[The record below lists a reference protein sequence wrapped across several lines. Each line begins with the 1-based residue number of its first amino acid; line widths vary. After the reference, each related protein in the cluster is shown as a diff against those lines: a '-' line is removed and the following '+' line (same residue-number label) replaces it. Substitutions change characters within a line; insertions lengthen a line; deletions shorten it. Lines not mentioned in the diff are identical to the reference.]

1 MLYGVLSAA
10 ATAFVIAPPSA
21 VTYRSSTPAYPTL
34 ASSLELK
41 PPAAAHQLRAA
52 SKGPPFRRA
61 REVVLAVDDGAT
73 SAQALLNPEAWTESG
88 AKAIQSLPSVCRSLG
103 QQFAEVEHMAIALID
118 QGGEKGMM
126 QKLLAAAGLSPS
138 AVRTGFDAFARKQ
151 PSVTGPGSAPSDQL
165 NVGSSLVP
173 MLVSARAQRSLL
185 TDEYMSAEH
194 VLLALLNDKRC
205 GRDVLMQADPSL
217 SAATLRSAIDQVR
230 NNQRITTRTPEN
242 TYDALEKYA
251 RDLTATAKEGK
262 LDPVIGRD
270 DEVRRAMTV
279 LSRRTKNNPI
289 LIGEPGVGKTAI
301 AEGLAQRIAVGDVP
315 ESLLNCRLLALDMGA
330 LIAGAKYRGEFEERL
345 KAVVTD
351 VQASN
356 GEVVLFIDEIH
367 TVVGAGAAD
376 GAMDA
381 SNLLKPALA
390 RGELRCVGAT
400 TLDEYREYIEKDAAL
415 ERRFQKIFADQPDV
429 EATTAILRGLKE
441 KYELH
446 HGVSISDGALVAA
459 AVLSDRYIT
468 DRFLPDKAI
477 DLVDEAA
484 ATMRIDATSRP
495 KLLDQVSRRLLQ
507 VQMEE
512 ISLKQDAESDP
523 RAATRLA
530 ALQEESRKLKAEEA
544 ELSARWQGEKAR
556 LEGIRTIK
564 EKVDKAKIEIEQ
576 AEQQVQLQ
584 RAAELKYDVLPKLQ
598 IQLEE
603 AEEAARGGAA
613 DGDADAPP
621 LLRTTVGEEEIAAV
635 VAGWTGVPVTRVLSS
650 EMQRLMSLG
659 AKIGERV
666 AGQPQAVESV
676 ADAIVRSRA
685 GLSDPSQPI
694 ASFMFLGPTGVGKT
708 ELCKA
713 LAEVLFDADDA
724 MVRIDMS
731 EYMSKESVS
740 RLVGAPPGYV
750 GYESGGQLTE
760 AVRRRP
766 YSVVLFDEV
775 DKAHPE
781 VFNVLLQVLDD
792 GRITDGQGRTVNFK
806 NTIIILTSN
815 SGAKAITDAEGDPS
829 KQDEV
834 RLRVMDIL
842 RETYRPEFLN
852 RLDELI
858 IFNPLS
864 KVELRRIAALAL
876 GALRKR
882 LAAKEMA
889 IDVSDTALDV
899 LTDLGYSP
907 EYGARPLKRVVV
919 RELES
924 PIARGIISGDFQEG
938 DRLYVDA
945 DLDATKVRI
954 TVAERKGRAEGAA
967 GVPVEEAF
975 APDDGYAE
983 YVAEQPPVVA
993 EEPPVVAEEPAVV
1006 DPSVVGA
1013 AGVVVDTARLEKIRD
1028 LKEKIMAAQ
1037 AELEEAEQEVR
1048 LERAA
1053 EIRYAVLPLLEAEL
1067 ETAEEGSSTEGIA

>member
-1 MLYGVLSAA
+1 M
-10 ATAFVIAPPSA
+10 
-21 VTYRSSTPAYPTL
+21 
-34 ASSLELK
+34 
-41 PPAAAHQLRAA
+41 
-52 SKGPPFRRA
+52 
-61 REVVLAVDDGAT
+61 
-73 SAQALLNPEAWTESG
+73 
-88 AKAIQSLPSVCRSLG
+88 
-103 QQFAEVEHMAIALID
+103 
-118 QGGEKGMM
+118 
-126 QKLLAAAGLSPS
+126 
-138 AVRTGFDAFARKQ
+138 
-151 PSVTGPGSAPSDQL
+151 
-165 NVGSSLVP
+165 
-173 MLVSARAQRSLL
+173 
-185 TDEYMSAEH
+185 
-194 VLLALLNDKRC
+194 
-205 GRDVLMQADPSL
+205 
-217 SAATLRSAIDQVR
+217 
-230 NNQRITTRTPEN
+230 
-242 TYDALEKYA
+242 
-251 RDLTATAKEGK
+251 
-262 LDPVIGRD
+262 
-270 DEVRRAMTV
+270 
-279 LSRRTKNNPI
+279 
-289 LIGEPGVGKTAI
+289 
-301 AEGLAQRIAVGDVP
+301 
-315 ESLLNCRLLALDMGA
+315 
-330 LIAGAKYRGEFEERL
+330 
-345 KAVVTD
+345 
-351 VQASN
+351 
-356 GEVVLFIDEIH
+356 
-367 TVVGAGAAD
+367 
-376 GAMDA
+376 
-381 SNLLKPALA
+381 
-390 RGELRCVGAT
+390 
-400 TLDEYREYIEKDAAL
+400 
-415 ERRFQKIFADQPDV
+415 

-792 GRITDGQGRTVNFK
+792 ATDGRGAPSASRAWSSSVPA
-806 NTIIILTSN
+806 
-815 SGAKAITDAEGDPS
+815 GAKAITDAEGDRGL
-829 KQDEV
+829 DEV

-864 KVELRRIAALAL
+864 KVSAASPRSA
-876 GALRKR
+876 GARGSPPR
-882 LAAKEMA
+882 EMA
-889 IDVSDTALDV
+889 IDVSDTASTP
-899 LTDLGYSP
+899 TDLGYSP
-907 EYGARPLKRVVV
+907 EYGGARSSAWSRGPSRP
-919 RELES
+919 S
-924 PIARGIISGDFQEG
+924 RGIISGDFQEG

-954 TVAERKGRAEGAA
+954 TVAEQGAE
-967 GVPVEEAF
+967 
-975 APDDGYAE
+975 AP
-983 YVAEQPPVVA
+983 QMSPWR
-993 EEPPVVAEEPAVV
+993 
-1006 DPSVVGA
+1006 
-1013 AGVVVDTARLEKIRD
+1013 RLRPRR
-1028 LKEKIMAAQ
+1028 
-1037 AELEEAEQEVR
+1037 R
-1048 LERAA
+1048 LC
-1053 EIRYAVLPLLEAEL
+1053 
-1067 ETAEEGSSTEGIA
+1067 